1 LHVVLYGIETWS
13 IVLRVEYLQRVCG
26 SRVLQKL
33 FGPNRDEVAEV
44 LGKLHSEVLLE
55 LYFSPD
61 IV

>member
-1 LHVVLYGIETWS
+1 M
-13 IVLRVEYLQRVCG
+13 LRVEYLQRVCG